1 MKKLQFGLI
10 KSTNLVSINLIRYFQ
25 IVIGFGLILFQIHCA
40 GLTPKPNGTNIPTID
55 VLLGEQKNV
64 QLSFLGKFQIKSDYR
79 GEFDFPR
86 NKPINF
92 QVANTETNGDSYFDG
107 ETFFVSNKIVFQA
120 VNSNQYFKY
129 SNNLYP
135 GSIQL
140 SVTGNNISIINKVDL
155 ESYLKG
161 VVLREMG
168 SLGKLEFE
176 ALKAQAIAARTYGLA
191 KINNRKE
198 NNKSYDVRADV
209 TDQVY
214 SGIVRNS
221 NGWINLAV
229 TGTKGE
235 VIVFENELIDCYYHS
250 TCGGRTESGENIF
263 ALPNTPYLKGVA
275 DNFGDGDFC
284 SESPNYRWTEFF
296 LLSDIFASLKSTIP
310 AGRNPKFSD
319 ELKTVEISNRFPS
332 GRVKALTVFFAG
344 EQPSLNISSN
354 SIRNVLRTKNNLV
367 LRSNLFKIKKA
378 RNGESKKEIT
388 LIGAGNGHGVGM
400 CQWGAIGMAK
410 TGYIYD
416 QILRHYY
423 RGTEIN
429 KVY

>member
-1 MKKLQFGLI
+1 MQFGLI
-10 KSTNLVSINLIRYFQ
+10 KSTNLVSINLNRYFQ
-25 IVIGFGLILFQIHCA
+25 IVGLGLILCQTHCA
-40 GLTPKPNGTNIPTID
+40 GLTPKPSVNNIPIID

-64 QLSFLGKFQIKSDYR
+64 QLSFLGKFQIKFDYR
-79 GEFDFPR
+79 SEFEFSR
-86 NKPINF
+86 NKPINI
-92 QVANTETNGDSYFDG
+92 QVANTETNGDAYFDG
-107 ETFFVSNKIVFQA
+107 ETFFVSSKIVFQA

-140 SVTGNNISIINKVDL
+140 SISGNKISIINKVNL
-155 ESYLKG
+155 ETYLKG

-191 KINNRKE
+191 KINKAKE
-198 NNKSYDVRADV
+198 NYNLYDVRADV
-209 TDQVY
+209 MDQVY

-221 NGWINLAV
+221 NKWINLAV
-229 TGTKGE
+229 AETKGE
-235 VIVFENELIDCYYHS
+235 VIVFDNELIDCYYHS

-263 ALPNTPYLKGVA
+263 ALQNTPYLKGVA
-275 DNFGDGDFC
+275 DNFGNGDFC
-284 SESPNYRWTEFF
+284 SESPNYRWTESFS
-296 LLSDIFASLKSTIP
+296 LSDIFASLKSVIQVEN
-310 AGRNPKFSD
+310 NPKFSD
-319 ELKTVEISNRFPS
+319 KLKTVEISNRFPS
-332 GRVKALTVFFAG
+332 GRVKDLTVFFSG
-344 EQPSLNISSN
+344 EGRSININSN
-354 SIRNVLRTKNNLV
+354 LIRNVLRTNNNQI

-378 RNGESKKEIT
+378 GNGESKNEIN

-410 TGYIYD
+410 SGYVYG

-423 RGTEIN
+423 RGTKIN